1 MISLKYIDNSLR
13 ILEMPL
19 INCEVNLITIWS
31 ANYFIMPG
39 AIDNQVPTFSITDTK
54 LYVSRI
60 TLSTQDSP
68 KLINQLK

>member
-39 AIDNQVPTFSITDTK
+39 ANGNQVATFSITDTK
-54 LYVSRI
+54 LYVSRV
-60 TLSTQDSP
+60 TLSTQDSA

>member
-1 MISLKYIDNSLR
+1 MVSLKYVNNSLR
-13 ILEMPL
+13 IFEMLL

-54 LYVSRI
+54 LYVSRV
-60 TLSTQDSP
+60 TLSTQDSA

>member
-31 ANYFIMPG
+31 ANYFTMPG
-39 AIDNQVPTFSITDTK
+39 AIDNQVATFSITDTK
-54 LYVSRI
+54 LYVSRV
-60 TLSTQDSP
+60 TLSTQDST